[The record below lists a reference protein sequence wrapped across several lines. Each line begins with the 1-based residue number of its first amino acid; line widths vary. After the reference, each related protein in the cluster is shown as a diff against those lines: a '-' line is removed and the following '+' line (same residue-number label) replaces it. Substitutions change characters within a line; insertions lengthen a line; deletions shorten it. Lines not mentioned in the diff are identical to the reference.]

1 MSVETR
7 HLRCF
12 LAVAETLHFGRA
24 AERLHLA
31 QPAVSRTVRQ
41 LERELGVDLLVRTT
55 RSVALTP
62 AGEEYADRAQI
73 LLGLL
78 ERAGTAARDA
88 AEGRSGILRVGVTGA
103 ATYGYLPSLARVA
116 AEVMPD
122 VHLHVETELL
132 TPQQEEALLAD
143 RLDLAILRSPIGSAE
158 VEHRVI
164 RTEPLVAV
172 LPTDHRLADQD
183 VVEIAELADEDFVT
197 YADSSGSVVLRT
209 VLAACQDAGF
219 VPSRPHQVT
228 ATSTAVALVAAGLG
242 VSLLPESAGAL
253 TLDGVVFRPTS
264 TDRHIDLALAW
275 PRGRRRPVVSRLLAA
290 LDEAG
295 LAPRTPTSADRP
307 DDTPTHTVNEAP

>member
-219 VPSRPHQVT
+219 VPRRPHQVT

-275 PRGRRRPVVSRLLAA
+275 PRGRRRPVVSRLLTA

-295 LAPRTPTSADRP
+295 LAPRTPTSAATA